1 MSNRLHNIWRYF
13 SLKNMSMVEIA
24 KLSGV
29 SIATVSRVL
38 NKNGRYS
45 PETERRV
52 MKVVNENNYQI
63 NPNAKGLRTHKTN
76 SIGMI
81 VPDITN
87 EFFGRIIRS
96 VENSTLP
103 FNYTVV
109 VCDSNENSQ
118 LEKKY
123 ITDLVAKNVDGII
136 LISTELNVKS
146 IYNEYKIPAVYI
158 DRRPE
163 NAGTL
168 IVSDNERGG
177 YLAAEELIKN
187 GCKKIVHLRDQ
198 NVYSTVRH
206 RYAGFCKAH
215 QDYGIELDEELV
227 LKIPVCHNDA
237 YSAIQNLIKSGKKFD
252 GIFCEND
259 QVALGALHAVMDA
272 GLSIPD
278 DVKIVGFDDTSFAS
292 LCSPALTSIRQ
303 DTDALGKSAVEHLF
317 RLIQGDITNDA
328 VCVLPVELVRRST
341 T

>member
-1 MSNRLHNIWRYF
+1 MKKI
-13 SLKNMSMVEIA
+13 SMVEIA

-52 MKVVNENNYQI
+52 MKVVEEHKYQI
-63 NPNAKGLRTHKTN
+63 NQNAKGLRTNRTQ

-87 EFFGRIIRS
+87 EFFGRIIRA
-96 VENSTLP
+96 VENSMLAYD
-103 FNYTVV
+103 YTVV

-123 ITDLVAKNVDGII
+123 IADLAAKNVDGII
-136 LISTELNVKS
+136 LISTELHVKS
-146 IYNEYKIPAVYI
+146 IYQEYNIPAVYI

-177 YLAAEELIKN
+177 YLAAEELLLK
-187 GCKKIVHLRDQ
+187 GCKQIVHLRDQ
-198 NVYSTVRH
+198 NIYSTVRH
-206 RYAGFCKAH
+206 RYKGFHKAH
-215 QDYGIELDEELV
+215 NDYHVPVNEDLV
-227 LKIPVCHNDA
+227 IQIPVCHDEGYN
-237 YSAIQNLIKSGKKFD
+237 AIQKLIRDGKTFD

-259 QVALGALHAVMDA
+259 QVALGALHAVRDA
-272 GLSIPD
+272 GLSVPE
-278 DVKIVGFDDTSFAS
+278 DVKIVGFDDTTFAS
-292 LCSPALTSIRQ
+292 LCSPALTSIHQ
-303 DTDALGKSAVEHLF
+303 DTEGLGKSAVEHLMQ
-317 RLIQGDITNDA
+317 LIQEGSSKND

>member
-1 MSNRLHNIWRYF
+1 M
-13 SLKNMSMVEIA
+13 KNLSMVEIA

-52 MKVVNENNYQI
+52 MKVVNENNYKI
-63 NPNAKGLRTHKTN
+63 NLNAKGLRTHKTQ

-109 VCDSNENSQ
+109 VCDSNENSD

-123 ITDLVAKNVDGII
+123 IMDLAAKNVDGII

-177 YLAAEELIKN
+177 YLAAEELIQK
-187 GCKKIVHLRDQ
+187 GCRKIVHLRDQ

-206 RYAGFCKAH
+206 RFAGFEKAH
-215 QDYGIELDEELV
+215 KDYGIQLDEELI
-227 LKIPVCHNDA
+227 LQIPVSHDDA
-237 YSAIQNLIKSGKKFD
+237 YDAIHNLINSGKSFD

-303 DTDALGKSAVEHLF
+303 DTDAFGKSAVEHLF
-317 RLIQGDITNDA
+317 RLMQGEDTEDA

>member
-1 MSNRLHNIWRYF
+1 MKKI
-13 SLKNMSMVEIA
+13 SMVEIA

-45 PETERRV
+45 AETEKRV
-52 MKVVNENNYQI
+52 MKVVEEYNYQI
-63 NPNAKGLRTHKTN
+63 NQNAKGLRTNKTQ

-87 EFFGRIIRS
+87 EFFGKIIRS
-96 VENSTLP
+96 VENSILP
-103 FNYTVV
+103 YDYTVV

-123 ITDLVAKNVDGII
+123 IADLAAKNVDGII
-136 LISTELNVKS
+136 LISTELDVKS
-146 IYNEYKIPAVYI
+146 IYQEYKIPTVYI

-177 YLAAEELIKN
+177 YLAAEELIQK

-198 NVYSTVRH
+198 NIYSTVRH
-206 RYAGFCKAH
+206 RYKGFHKAH
-215 QDYGIELDEELV
+215 SDYH
-227 LKIPVCHNDA
+227 IPVDEDLVIQIPVSHDEA
-237 YSAIQNLIKSGKKFD
+237 YKVIQQLIANKKSFD

-259 QVALGALHAVMDA
+259 QVALGALHAVRDA
-272 GLSIPD
+272 GLSVPE

-292 LCSPALTSIRQ
+292 LCSPSLTSIHQ
-303 DTDALGKSAVEHLF
+303 DTEGLGKCAVE
-317 RLIQGDITNDA
+317 RLMKLMQEDGTTND
-328 VCVLPVELVRRST
+328 VCVLPVELVRRAT